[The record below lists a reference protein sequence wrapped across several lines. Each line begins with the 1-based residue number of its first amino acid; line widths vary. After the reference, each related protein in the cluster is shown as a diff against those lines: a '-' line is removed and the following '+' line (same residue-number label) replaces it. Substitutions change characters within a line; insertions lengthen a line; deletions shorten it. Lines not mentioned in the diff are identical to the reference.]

1 MFCSGSSS
9 GWDSSFR
16 GSSSPA
22 SNRRSRPDVRRLSA
36 PKPDLR
42 DAASAYEPL
51 LPIEKKRIGSS
62 LGLGLALLA
71 LLVIIDRVVPL
82 NQRRRCAL
90 ASGGIA

>member
-1 MFCSGSSS
+1 
-9 GWDSSFR
+9 
-16 GSSSPA
+16 
-22 SNRRSRPDVRRLSA
+22 
-36 PKPDLR
+36 LR
-42 DAASAYEPL
+42 DAVCAYEPL

-62 LGLGLALLA
+62 MGLGLALLA